1 MPIEPFAGRGPWYLR
16 LLVPLTL
23 LLPLQA
29 AAEDLRIGIIGTD
42 ISHVIQFSRILNNAT
57 DPEHIA
63 GARIVAA
70 YKGGS
75 PDIVSSRTRVD
86 NYAKELV
93 KTWGIEMV
101 PDIPALCSKVDA
113 IVLESGDGRI
123 HLAQVKPVIAAH
135 KPVFIDKPVAAT
147 LEDVREI
154 DRLAKAAGVPWFS
167 SSGLRFGQIVAGMKF
182 PDITGVQVW
191 GPGPF
196 EEHHYLELAWY
207 AIHPIEM
214 LYTLMGPGCDEVTRM
229 AGGDYTSGSDVVVG
243 RWKDGRIGS
252 VRTLRPSGD
261 YGAVVFRPKQ
271 IVQSQPK
278 VPYSYA
284 PLVRQ
289 IVTFF
294 ETRKPPVPNEETLEI
309 YAFMDAAQRSKEA
322 GGKPMRLR

>member
-1 MPIEPFAGRGPWYLR
+1 MIYRDCA
-16 LLVPLTL
+16 LLVPCL
-23 LLPLQA
+23 LAAPLL
-29 AAEDLRIGIIGTD
+29 AEDIRVGIIGTD
-42 ISHVIQFSRILNNAT
+42 ISHVIHFSRILNNDS

-75 PDIVSSRTRVD
+75 PDIISSRTRVD
-86 NYAKELV
+86 GYAQELV
-93 KTWGIEMV
+93 KTWRIEMV
-101 PDIPALCSKVDA
+101 PDIRTLCSKVDA
-113 IVLESGDGRI
+113 VVLESGDGRI
-123 HLAQVKPVIAAH
+123 HLEQVKPVIAAH

-147 LEDVREI
+147 LEEVREI

-167 SSGLRFGQIVAGMKF
+167 SSGLRFGEIATKLKF
-182 PDITGVQVW
+182 ADATGVEVW

-207 AIHPIEM
+207 AVHPIEI
-214 LYTLMGPGCDEVTRM
+214 LYTLMGRGCEEVTRTV
-229 AGGDYTSGSDVVVG
+229 GGAFDSGADVIVG
-243 RWKDGRIGS
+243 RWKDGRIGTA
-252 VRTLRPSGD
+252 RTLRPSGG

-271 IVQSQPK
+271 IVQSPAT

-284 PLVRQ
+284 PLVRE

-294 ETRKPPVPNEETLEI
+294 QTGKPPVPNEETLEI

-322 GGKPMRLR
+322 GGKPTQLR

>member
-1 MPIEPFAGRGPWYLR
+1 MRRR
-16 LLVPLTL
+16 LASVLFVL
-23 LLPLQA
+23 LSLPLPG
-29 AAEDLRIGIIGTD
+29 AEIRIGIIGTD
-42 ISHVIQFSRILNNAT
+42 ISHVIHFSRILNNAS
-57 DPEHIA
+57 DPEHVP
-63 GARIVAA
+63 GAKIVAA

-75 PDIVSSRTRVD
+75 QDIVSSRTRVD
-86 NYAKELV
+86 GFARELI

-101 PDIPALCSKVDA
+101 PDIPTLCGKVDA

-123 HLAQVKPVIAAH
+123 HLEQVKPVIAAG

-154 DRLAKAAGVPWFS
+154 DRLAKVAGVPWFS
-167 SSGLRFGQIVAGMKF
+167 SSGLRFGVIARTMKF
-182 PDITGVQVW
+182 PDATGIQVW

-196 EEHHYLELAWY
+196 EEHHHLELAWY
-207 AIHPIEM
+207 AIHPIEL
-214 LYTLMGPGCDEVTRM
+214 LYTLMGPGCEEVTRISCGDFN
-229 AGGDYTSGSDVVVG
+229 AGADLITG
-243 RWKDGRIGS
+243 RWKDGRIGT
-252 VRTLRPSGD
+252 VRAVRPSAD

-278 VPYSYA
+278 APYSYA
-284 PLVRQ
+284 PLVKQ

-294 ETRKPPVPNEETLEI
+294 ETRKPPVSNAETLEI